1 MRARTEKTVT
11 RAKVDGPPAERSQGA
26 TRLDTPIANLSGIG
40 PKRATTLA
48 DRGIETIRDLIFHL
62 PSRYQDWRNL
72 TPLSAIVPGTTVTVE
87 GELGSISERP
97 MRGSPWRRLASGII
111 SDGTVRIRVVWFN
124 LPGYMRGKMPSGE
137 RVLAHGRVTET
148 PEGTLELVQ
157 PEVHV
162 LSAGKPPPV
171 RPHYN
176 LPAGISQRMYSGIVL
191 DALHK
196 VENSIEGSVPAEVHH
211 EFLPIG
217 RALAE
222 LHEPSPEAEVTA
234 LNAGTS
240 MAHSS
245 LAFDELFAFE
255 LALSLERERAGQRRG
270 IAISRDGQK
279 TAHWTRSL
287 PFQLTRAQSQA
298 IDEIAVDLERATQ
311 MNRMLLGDVGSGKT
325 LVAFHA
331 ALSAA
336 EAGYQVAMM
345 APTELLAEQHHRSF
359 QRLCG
364 TTGVLSAILTGK
376 VQGSARSTILRGLAS
391 GGLPIVFGTH
401 AIIQE
406 RVRIS
411 RLGLGIIDE
420 QHRFGVFDRARL
432 KALGPEA
439 NLLMM
444 TATPIPRSLALSLFA
459 NLSVSYL
466 DELPPGRTPIETLL
480 FDEKD
485 QGDVDEIV
493 RSELAA
499 GNRAY
504 YVLPRIDAPDEEQ
517 RSVAATAERLKRG
530 ALKDYRIEIMHGRMS
545 PADKERV
552 MAQFRDGAVQALVST
567 TVVEVG
573 IDVPEATVMAIV
585 AAERYGLA
593 QLHQLRGRV
602 GRGAAASRCCLV
614 ASQDADEAA
623 RDRLKLMTTCTT
635 GMKVAEADLELRGPG
650 DLLGARQTGALP
662 LRFVHLVRDHRLIER
677 ARSLAEGWLKSD
689 PGLRSPRSASSRR
702 AIMAMLSHGFS
713 LGDVG

>member
-1 MRARTEKTVT
+1 MRARLEKTEP
-11 RAKVDGPPAERSQGA
+11 RAKVNGTPPENPGRDSA
-26 TRLDTPIANLSGIG
+26 LDTPIANLAGIG
-40 PKRATTLA
+40 PKRAATLA
-48 DRGIETIRDLIFHL
+48 DRGIETIGDLIFHL
-62 PSRYQDWRNL
+62 PTRYQDWRNL

-87 GELGSISERP
+87 GELGAVSERP
-97 MRGSPWRRLASGII
+97 MRGSRWRRLASGTI
-111 SDGTVRIRVVWFN
+111 SDGTVRTRVVWFY
-124 LPGYMRGKMPSGE
+124 LPSYMRGKMPSGE

-148 PEGTLELVQ
+148 PEGMLELVQ
-157 PEVHV
+157 PEIHV

-176 LPAGISQRMYSGIVL
+176 LPAGISQRQYSQIVL
-191 DALHK
+191 GALR
-196 VENSIEGSVPAEVHH
+196 SIGRTIEGSVPALVHH
-211 EFLPIG
+211 EFMPIAD
-217 RALAE
+217 ALMG
-222 LHEPSPEAEVTA
+222 LHAPASDADVKA

-240 MAHSS
+240 LSHSS

-255 LALSLERERAGQRRG
+255 LALSLERERAGHRRG
-270 IAISRDGQK
+270 IAIARDGQK
-279 TAHWTRSL
+279 TRDWIRSL
-287 PFQLTRAQSQA
+287 PFQLTRAQAQA
-298 IDEIAVDLERATQ
+298 IDEIALDLERPTQ

-331 ALSAA
+331 ALSAV
-336 EAGYQVAMM
+336 EAGCQVAMM

-364 TTGVLSAILTGK
+364 KTGVLSALLTGK
-376 VQGSARSTILRGLAS
+376 VQGSARTTILRGLAS

-406 RVRIS
+406 RVRMS

-459 NLSVSYL
+459 NLSISFL
-466 DELPPGRTPIETLL
+466 DELPPGRTPVETFV
-480 FDEKD
+480 FDEK
-485 QGDVDEIV
+485 QLGTVDEIV
-493 RSELAA
+493 RGELAA

-504 YVLPRIDAPDEEQ
+504 YVLPRIDAPDEEK

-530 ALKDYRIEIMHGRMS
+530 ALKDYRVEIMHGRMS
-545 PADKERV
+545 AADKERV
-552 MAQFRDGAVQALVST
+552 MAQFRDGAIQALVST

-573 IDVPEATVMAIV
+573 IDVPEATVMAII

-614 ASQDADEAA
+614 ASEDADEAA
-623 RDRLKLMTTCTT
+623 RERLRLMTICTT

-677 ARSLAEGWLKSD
+677 ARSLAEEWLKSD
-689 PGLRSPRSASSRR
+689 PGLRGPESVGARR
-702 AIMAMLSHGFS
+702 AIRTMLSHGFS